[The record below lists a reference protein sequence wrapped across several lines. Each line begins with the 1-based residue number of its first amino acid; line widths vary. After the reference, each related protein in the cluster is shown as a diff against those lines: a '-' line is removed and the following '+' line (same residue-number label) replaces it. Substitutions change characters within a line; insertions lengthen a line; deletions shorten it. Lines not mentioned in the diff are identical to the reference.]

1 MNIVKFI
8 VFFVVKKEA
17 GFFTMSEQSVRKS
30 TPEIN
35 NRKARHDFIID
46 DTFEA
51 GIVLTGTEV
60 KSLREGK
67 ASFTDSFAYM
77 QNGEVFLKD
86 LYIKEYEQ
94 GSYNN
99 HDARRLRKL
108 LLKKSEIAKIDKY
121 ISQKGYTLV
130 PLKIYFK
137 RGFAKILVGLAHGK
151 RQYDKRQDIAKKD
164 VRRELERTLKKT
176 RFKV

>member
-1 MNIVKFI
+1 
-8 VFFVVKKEA
+8 
-17 GFFTMSEQSVRKS
+17 MSDQNPTRT

-46 DTFEA
+46 ETFEA
-51 GIVLTGTEV
+51 GIVLRGTEV
-60 KSLREGK
+60 KSLRKGN

-77 QNGEVFLKD
+77 QKGEVFLKD

-99 HDARRLRKL
+99 HDARRIRKL
-108 LLKKSEIAKIDKY
+108 LLNKNEITKIDKY
-121 ISQKGYTLV
+121 ISQKGYTIV

-137 RGFAKILVGLAHGK
+137 RGYAKVLIGLAHGK
-151 RQYDKRQDIAKKD
+151 RQYDKRHDIAKKD
-164 VRRELERTLKKT
+164 AKRELQRTLKNSQ
-176 RFKV
+176 FKV

>member
-1 MNIVKFI
+1 
-8 VFFVVKKEA
+8 
-17 GFFTMSEQSVRKS
+17 MSDQSPNKT

-46 DTFEA
+46 ETFEA
-51 GIVLTGTEV
+51 GIVLKGTEV

-77 QNGEVFLKD
+77 QKGELFLKD
-86 LYIKEYEQ
+86 LYIKEYEH

-99 HDARRLRKL
+99 HDARRIRKL
-108 LLKKSEIAKIDKY
+108 LLNKSEITKIDKY
-121 ISQKGYTLV
+121 ISQKGYTIV

-137 RGFAKILVGLAHGK
+137 RGYAKVLIGLAHGK
-151 RQYDKRQDIAKKD
+151 RQYDKRHDIAKKD
-164 VRRELERTLKKT
+164 ARRELQRTLKNAQ
-176 RFKV
+176 FKV

>member
-1 MNIVKFI
+1 
-8 VFFVVKKEA
+8 
-17 GFFTMSEQSVRKS
+17 MSDQNPTKT

-46 DTFEA
+46 ETFEA
-51 GIVLTGTEV
+51 GIVLQGTEV
-60 KSLREGK
+60 KSLRKGN

-77 QNGEVFLKD
+77 QKGEVFLKD

-99 HDARRLRKL
+99 HDARRIRKL
-108 LLKKSEIAKIDKY
+108 LLNKSEISKIDKY
-121 ISQKGYTLV
+121 ISQKRYTIV

-137 RGFAKILVGLAHGK
+137 RGYAKVLIGLAHGK
-151 RQYDKRQDIAKKD
+151 RQYDKRQDIATKD
-164 VRRELERTLKKT
+164 AKRELQRTLKNAQ
-176 RFKV
+176 FKV

>member
-1 MNIVKFI
+1 
-8 VFFVVKKEA
+8 
-17 GFFTMSEQSVRKS
+17 MSDQNPTKT

-46 DTFEA
+46 ETFEA
-51 GIVLTGTEV
+51 GIVLQGTEV
-60 KSLREGK
+60 KSLRKGN

-77 QNGEVFLKD
+77 QKGEVFLKD

-99 HDARRLRKL
+99 HDARRIRKL
-108 LLKKSEIAKIDKY
+108 LLNKSEISKIDKY
-121 ISQKGYTLV
+121 ISQKGYTIV

-137 RGFAKILVGLAHGK
+137 RGYAKVLIGLAHGK
-151 RQYDKRQDIAKKD
+151 RQYDKRQDIATKD
-164 VRRELERTLKKT
+164 AKRELQRTLKNAQ
-176 RFKV
+176 FKV

>member
-1 MNIVKFI
+1 
-8 VFFVVKKEA
+8 
-17 GFFTMSEQSVRKS
+17 MSDQNPTKT

-46 DTFEA
+46 ETFEA
-51 GIVLTGTEV
+51 GIVLQGTEV
-60 KSLREGK
+60 KSLRKGN

-77 QNGEVFLKD
+77 QKGEVFLKD

-99 HDARRLRKL
+99 HDARRIRKL
-108 LLKKSEIAKIDKY
+108 LLNKSEIIKIDKY
-121 ISQKGYTLV
+121 ISQKGYTIV

-137 RGFAKILVGLAHGK
+137 RGYAKVLIGLAHGK
-151 RQYDKRQDIAKKD
+151 RQYDKRQDIATKD
-164 VRRELERTLKKT
+164 AKRELQRTLKNAQ
-176 RFKV
+176 FKV